1 MKRSL
6 ALILL
11 PVALL
16 ALAPGIAAADPLRPR
31 ALTAEAVAQTGCSF
45 RQTDADTY
53 CFTETSEAVGY
64 GNRGGEFV
72 LELAPDAPVLQRIR
86 EILAQ
91 PEGESP
97 VDFVIRGTLTPPEE
111 INPRLV
117 SLTMRIAV
125 DGSTGGENFGVVDV
139 KHSGLYRTGVPFALE
154 EAYGRLRLRVRP
166 CGGRRTVRQVQL
178 RLAMR
183 VDGNARPETLTL
195 RHPRIEELGPA
206 PAGTSRRVVLCP
218 LGFPPEPMLRVWS
231 SMGLG
236 TRAADC
242 PAEGETV
249 AGVFIDELRVRPETA
264 ERIARYVREQ
274 KAFLCVGVGAAEL
287 TGVPS
292 ALASVLPVNT
302 WTMAPTL
309 RRAGSLLEPFGPN
322 AMIADMRIPS
332 VSFRFDLHVPGA
344 PVESPLIAY
353 EPEKLLRDPAEWAFI
368 ETLSVS
374 QPSSIPI
381 LVHGNL
387 EGASV
392 LVFGATFDDVAFT
405 APGYAMDAA
414 LRAPVTEPREPGHE
428 PVRPRP
434 RWADAVPPREPRDAA
449 TAVIRTP
456 EGVPAPIRPYEI
468 ALEESEADGI
478 EDLEKR
484 SPGPREGIDGI
495 TSYRYVYR
503 PGVSPRVRIRL
514 RNHLTNLAP
523 FATAADCLWPENPSA
538 SGLNDRAQTDA
549 HLRNTLPI
557 HAVWTGRQ
565 GTDRQRVSLTWAE
578 PVRPVSFRL
587 TGNGPYRFR
596 NRANP
601 RDFSFEADGTP
612 LRAFENARY
621 TEPPSAPMR
630 AFFEGTLSE
639 APPPAVR
646 ELAMNITGLDPAAN
660 LEPRRDWLSN
670 VSLCELEVFGW
681 PAAGVA
687 TAEPVSAGHLQIVRK
702 TLLTE
707 AAETVAMLPVP
718 AVAPCSETVLEAA
731 LPPLDAFGPAVYEL
745 RWLDGDGTVR
755 ASARFDVLFIPEG
768 HDAIVR
774 KIGENILEQG
784 LLCTP
789 GWRNADSFGLGMNN
803 WSRGWGGPH
812 DQTWALEADVY
823 ESGVRNRD
831 APGRMLTTAQRVS
844 HYTNPWGRFP
854 NGEPAFSWT
863 MERLLDRFREGGDLH
878 GRGWRGVHVVGSDR
892 WNGVNV
898 ATCYNWNVFIDF
910 DRWLRANGQ
919 PGLSGRTRPELV
931 QEITARHGDAWQ
943 RFNLERYARQL
954 QAVRKRFEAEGL
966 SFSWETHGSFPLC
979 GGDLGKALADTHI
992 GVGTDLFWEL
1002 RKQDLWASLGSR
1014 IAIVA
1019 VNPDLRSGAYDEW
1032 GWVNSDANR
1041 WWYANNGTRD
1051 VAMRQWLATYFLGRI
1066 RTDGV
1071 FRPYHEMGFGAQG
1084 NHGPRYTIEDHRL
1097 RCRVH
1102 NLVTHL
1108 RPEAPEGFGLVV
1120 SWRAQER
1127 RMSPQLGRA
1136 GFGLYPGDGAPSI
1149 EAQCEQVFTPFVKAG
1164 FPISYVASTESL
1176 RALAE
1181 QPAETV
1187 RNLRLFLV
1195 DAFAWDAEEVAAAEK
1210 LRAAGA
1216 LLIPVGPAAPEAPAR
1231 RQWSEPRGPSADGP
1245 GGVLP
1250 VCKSLERL
1258 DERDAIL
1265 VHAQLRAWGCEGVS
1279 VSDGMTAVA
1288 FRTHGLLAVAVCNQA
1303 DTVLTGFV
1311 SVPDAWLLRCADLF
1325 AGTVSRTGRSG
1336 TFPVTL
1342 PPSGATLLLFAPIP

>member
-1 MKRSL
+1 MKSSCVLVSVTLFSL
-6 ALILL
+6 CAGS
-11 PVALL
+11 VF
-16 ALAPGIAAADPLRPR
+16 ADPLIPK
-31 ALTAEAVAQTGCSF
+31 ALPEEAAAQTGCSI
-45 RQTDADTY
+45 RQEGADTWA
-53 CFTETSEAVGY
+53 FTESSEAIGL
-64 GNRGGEFV
+64 GNRGGDFV
-72 LELAPDAPVLQRIR
+72 LELAPDASVLQRINA
-86 EILAQ
+86 ILAQ
-91 PEGESP
+91 PEGEEP
-97 VDFVIRGTLTPPEE
+97 VDFAVRGILRPPAA

-117 SLTMRIAV
+117 SLSMQVLCIG
-125 DGSTGGENFGVVDV
+125 GSGGWDETPGVIDV
-139 KHSGLYRTGVPFALE
+139 KNSGAYRAGEPVALE
-154 EAYGRLRLRVRP
+154 AAYSRLRLRVRP
-166 CGGRRTVRQVQL
+166 CGGRRQIGNVQL
-178 RLAMR
+178 RLSMR
-183 VDGNARPETLTL
+183 VDGGAEPETLIL
-195 RHPRIEELGPA
+195 EQPRLEECGPA
-206 PAGTSRRVVLCP
+206 PAEASTRIVLCP
-218 LGFPPEPMLRVWS
+218 LGLPPEPMLRAWAAQ
-231 SMGLG
+231 GLG
-236 TRAADC
+236 ARIADAPAA
-242 PAEGETV
+242 GESV
-249 AGVFIDELRVRPETA
+249 AGVFLDELGIRPELA
-264 ERIARYVREQ
+264 ERVAAFVREQ
-274 KAFLCVGVGAAEL
+274 KAFLCAGVGSAEL
-287 TGVPS
+287 TGVPL
-292 ALASVLPVNT
+292 ALAKILPVNT
-302 WTMAPTL
+302 WTMARTL
-309 RRAGSLLEPFGPN
+309 RRTGSLIRSVRGASFDAAP
-322 AMIADMRIPS
+322 AR

-344 PVESPLIAY
+344 PIESPLYAY
-353 EPEKLLRDPAEWAFI
+353 EPEKLLRDPAQWPSI
-368 ETLSVS
+368 EVLSVS
-374 QPSSIPI
+374 APSGIPM
-381 LVHGNL
+381 LVQGNFM
-387 EGASV
+387 GAPV
-392 LVFGATFDDVAFT
+392 LVFGATFDEIARH
-405 APGYAMDAA
+405 APAYAEAAARRALTLPAGHAPLRARPLWADAA
-414 LRAPVTEPREPGHE
+414 LPKAAASA
-428 PVRPRP
+428 
-434 RWADAVPPREPRDAA
+434 ADAS
-449 TAVIRTP
+449 IRTAD
-456 EGVPAPIRPYEI
+456 GAQAFLPAFSI
-468 ALEESEADGI
+468 AIEEDEADLA
-478 EDLEKR
+478 DALEKR
-484 SPGPREGIDGI
+484 SPAPREGIDGI

-612 LRAFENARY
+612 LHAFENARY

-630 AFFEGTLSE
+630 AFFEGALSE

-670 VSLCELEVFGW
+670 VSLYELEVFGW
-681 PAAGVA
+681 PAAGAA

-745 RWLDGDGTVR
+745 RWLDGDGTAR

-910 DRWLRANGQ
+910 DRWLRANGR

-966 SFSWETHGSFPLC
+966 SFTWETHGSFPLC

-1127 RMSPQLGRA
+1127 RMSPQLERT
-1136 GFGLYPGDGAPSI
+1136 GFGLYPGKGAPSI

-1164 FPISYVASTESL
+1164 IPVSYVASTDSL

-1181 QPAETV
+1181 QPAEAL
-1187 RNLRLFLV
+1187 RNLRLILV
-1195 DAFAWDAEEVAAAEK
+1195 DAWAWDAEEVAAAEV

-1216 LLIPVGPAAPEAPAR
+1216 TLLPVGEMPPEGAAAATAAAWAAPRPPVAQGA
-1231 RQWSEPRGPSADGP
+1231 GAL
-1245 GGVLP
+1245 LP
-1250 VCKSLERL
+1250 VRKNLERL
-1258 DERDAIL
+1258 DECDA
-1265 VHAQLRAWGCEGVS
+1265 VSVRKQLRQWGCEPIS
-1279 VSDGMTAVA
+1279 LSPGMTAVA
-1288 FRTHGLLAVAVCNQA
+1288 FRTHGLLAVAVCNQT
-1303 DTVLTGFV
+1303 DTALRGAIALPGA
-1311 SVPDAWLLRCADLF
+1311 SGLRCIDLF
-1325 AGTVSRTGRSG
+1325 AGTRAAPRADG